1 MIDRGFCQFFGL
13 LSKVNPFFTMAK
25 KNTAATE
32 KEIQRFHDW
41 LATEDPLSIATH
53 MYVDADAAFSA
64 ALLSVLKPK
73 AQVVF
78 VPADSEIE
86 DSRTLGVDL
95 SNGNRTIKGLD
106 QGSAFGLLVS
116 ALKTI
121 DRPVYRALRSWA
133 SQMNLTDSGKGCR
146 DAVVLAELVKAWR
159 SLGMGDEGCFNRA
172 KELIEGKIKSERS
185 DMKQKELAAE
195 VNIKNGV
202 AIISNGAKIRSAHVF
217 NQGAKVLIRES
228 EVGHSIMIS
237 KDMSRKGIKLG
248 ELSPLLEPKGWF
260 IHPEGFLACYGS
272 VKAPKDH
279 SESGFNLNEIESFI
293 STWLLSHIKSGSI
306 KVQ

>member
-1 MIDRGFCQFFGL
+1 
-13 LSKVNPFFTMAK
+13 MAK
-25 KNTAATE
+25 KTTSE
-32 KEIQRFHDW
+32 TDDEIERFHEW

-78 VPADSEIE
+78 VSADSEIE

-95 SNGNRTIKGLD
+95 SNGERTIKGLD
-106 QGSAFGLLVS
+106 VGSAFGLLVLGMKS
-116 ALKTI
+116 I
-121 DRPVYRALRSWA
+121 DLPIYRALRSWA
-133 SQMNLTDSGKGCR
+133 FQLNLTDSGKGCR

-159 SLGMGDEGCFNRA
+159 SLGMGDKGCFRRA

-185 DMKQKELAAE
+185 DMKQKELASK

-202 AIISNGAKIRSAHVF
+202 AVISNGSKIRGAHVF

-237 KDMSRKGIKLG
+237 KEMTRKGIKLN
-248 ELSPLLEPKGWF
+248 ELSPLLEPRGWF

-279 SESGFNLNEIESFI
+279 SESGFRLDQIESFI
-293 STWLLSHIKSGSI
+293 STWLLSHTQSGSI

>member
-1 MIDRGFCQFFGL
+1 
-13 LSKVNPFFTMAK
+13 MAK
-25 KNTAATE
+25 KITAATE
-32 KEIQRFHDW
+32 KEIERFHSW

-53 MYVDADAAFSA
+53 MYLDADAAFSA
-64 ALLSVLKPK
+64 ALLSVLKPN

-95 SNGNRTIKGLD
+95 SKGNQTIKGLD
-106 QGSAFGLLVS
+106 VGSAFGLLVL
-116 ALKTI
+116 ALKSI
-121 DRPVYRALRSWA
+121 DPPVYRALRSWA
-133 SQMNLTDSGKGCR
+133 SQLNLTDSGKGCR

-159 SLGMGDEGCFNRA
+159 SLGMGDSGCFERA
-172 KELIEGKIKSERS
+172 KELVVGKIRSERS
-185 DMKQKELAAE
+185 DMKQKELAGN

-202 AIISNGAKIRSAHVF
+202 AVISNGSKIRAAHMF
-217 NQGAKVLIRES
+217 NRGAKVLIRES

-237 KDMSRKGIKLG
+237 KKMIRKGITLN

-272 VKAPKDH
+272 VKAPKNH
-279 SESGFNLNEIESFI
+279 SESGFNLTEIESFI
-293 STWLLSHIKSGSI
+293 STWILSHVKSGSI

>member
-1 MIDRGFCQFFGL
+1 
-13 LSKVNPFFTMAK
+13 
-25 KNTAATE
+25 
-32 KEIQRFHDW
+32 
-41 LATEDPLSIATH
+41 

-78 VPADSEIE
+78 VSADSEIE

-95 SNGNRTIKGLD
+95 SNGDRTIKGLD
-106 QGSAFGLLVS
+106 VGSAFGLLVLGMKS
-116 ALKTI
+116 I
-121 DRPVYRALRSWA
+121 DPPIYRALRSWA
-133 SQMNLTDSGKGCR
+133 SQLNLTDSGKGCR

-159 SLGMGDEGCFNRA
+159 SLGMGDEGCFKRA

-185 DMKQKELAAE
+185 NMKQKELAGKVE
-195 VNIKNGV
+195 IKNGV
-202 AIISNGAKIRSAHVF
+202 AVISNGAKIRAGHVF
-217 NQGAKVLIRES
+217 KRGAKVLIRES

-237 KDMSRKGIKLG
+237 KEMTQKGIKLSQ
-248 ELSPLLEPKGWF
+248 LSPLLGPKGWF

-279 SESGFNLNEIESFI
+279 SESGFKLIDIEYFI
-293 STWLLSHIKSGSI
+293 STWLLSHVKSGSI

>member
-1 MIDRGFCQFFGL
+1 
-13 LSKVNPFFTMAK
+13 MAK
-25 KNTAATE
+25 KTTPSTD
-32 KEIQRFHDW
+32 KEIERFHAW

-78 VPADSEIE
+78 VSADSEIE

-95 SNGNRTIKGLD
+95 SNGERTIKGMD
-106 QGSAFGLLVS
+106 VGSAFGLLVLGMKS
-116 ALKTI
+116 I
-121 DRPVYRALRSWA
+121 DPPVYRTLRSWA
-133 SQMNLTDSGKGCR
+133 SQLNLTDSGKGCR

-159 SLGMGDEGCFNRA
+159 SLGMGDKVCFKRA
-172 KELIEGKIKSERS
+172 KELIEGKIKSEHS
-185 DMKQKELAAE
+185 NMKQKELATS

-202 AIISNGAKIRSAHVF
+202 AVISNGQKIRAGHIF
-217 NQGAKVLIRES
+217 KRGAKVLIRES

-237 KDMSRKGIKLG
+237 KEMSQKGIKLS
-248 ELSPLLEPKGWF
+248 ELSPILGPKGWF

-279 SESGFNLNEIESFI
+279 SESGFKLSEIESFVT
-293 STWLLSHIKSGSI
+293 TWLMSNVKSGSI

>member
-1 MIDRGFCQFFGL
+1 
-13 LSKVNPFFTMAK
+13 MAK
-25 KNTAATE
+25 KTTSATD
-32 KEIQRFHDW
+32 KEIERFHAW
-41 LATEDPLSIATH
+41 LSTEDPLSIATH

-78 VPADSEIE
+78 VSADSEIE
-86 DSRTLGVDL
+86 DTRTLGVDL
-95 SNGNRTIKGLD
+95 SKGERTIKGLD
-106 QGSAFGLLVS
+106 VGSAFGLLVLGMKS
-116 ALKTI
+116 I
-121 DRPVYRALRSWA
+121 DPPIYSALRSWA
-133 SQMNLTDSGKGCR
+133 FQLNLTDSGKGCR

-159 SLGMGDEGCFNRA
+159 SLGMGDKGCFKRA

-185 DMKQKELAAE
+185 DLKQKELAAE

-202 AIISNGAKIRSAHVF
+202 AVISDGAKIRGTHIF

-237 KDMSRKGIKLG
+237 KEMSRKGIKLS

-272 VKAPKDH
+272 VKAPKDYC
-279 SESGFNLNEIESFI
+279 ESGFTIQEIESFI
-293 STWLLSHIKSGSI
+293 TTWLLSHIKSGSI

>member
-1 MIDRGFCQFFGL
+1 
-13 LSKVNPFFTMAK
+13 MAK
-25 KNTAATE
+25 KTTSE
-32 KEIQRFHDW
+32 TDDEIERFHEW

-78 VPADSEIE
+78 VSADSEIE

-95 SNGNRTIKGLD
+95 SNGERTIKGLD
-106 QGSAFGLLVS
+106 VGSAFGLLVLGMKS
-116 ALKTI
+116 I
-121 DRPVYRALRSWA
+121 DLPIYRALRSWA
-133 SQMNLTDSGKGCR
+133 FQLNLTDSGKGCR

-159 SLGMGDEGCFNRA
+159 SLGMGDKGCFKRA

-185 DMKQKELAAE
+185 DMKQKELASK

-202 AIISNGAKIRSAHVF
+202 AVISNGSKIRGAHVF

-237 KDMSRKGIKLG
+237 KEMTRKGIKLN
-248 ELSPLLEPKGWF
+248 ELSPLLEPRGWF

-279 SESGFNLNEIESFI
+279 SESGFRLDEIESLI
-293 STWLLSHIKSGSI
+293 STWLLSHTQPGSI

>member
-1 MIDRGFCQFFGL
+1 
-13 LSKVNPFFTMAK
+13 MAK
-25 KNTAATE
+25 KTTPAT
-32 KEIQRFHDW
+32 KNEIEHFHSW

-78 VPADSEIE
+78 VSADSEIE
-86 DSRTLGVDL
+86 DPRSLGVDL
-95 SNGNRTIKGLD
+95 SNGGRTIKGLD
-106 QGSAFGLLVS
+106 VGSAFGLLVLGMKS
-116 ALKTI
+116 I
-121 DRPVYRALRSWA
+121 DLPIYRALRSWA
-133 SQMNLTDSGKGCR
+133 YQLNLTDSGKGCK

-159 SLGMGDEGCFNRA
+159 SLGMGDKGCFKRA

-195 VNIKNGV
+195 VKIKNGV
-202 AIISNGAKIRSAHVF
+202 AVISNGARIRGAHVF
-217 NQGAKVLIRES
+217 SKGAKVLIRES

-237 KDMSRKGIKLG
+237 KEMNRKGIKLS
-248 ELSPLLEPKGWF
+248 ELSSLLEPKGWF
-260 IHPEGFLACYGS
+260 VHPEGFLACYGS
-272 VKAPKDH
+272 VKAPKDFR
-279 SESGFNLNEIESFI
+279 ESGFTLMEIESFI
-293 STWLLSHIKSGSI
+293 TTWLLSHVKSGSI

>member
-1 MIDRGFCQFFGL
+1 
-13 LSKVNPFFTMAK
+13 MAK
-25 KNTAATE
+25 KTTSE
-32 KEIQRFHDW
+32 TDDEIERFHEW

-78 VPADSEIE
+78 VSADSEIE

-95 SNGNRTIKGLD
+95 SNGERTIKGLD
-106 QGSAFGLLVS
+106 VGSAFGLLVLGMKS
-116 ALKTI
+116 I
-121 DRPVYRALRSWA
+121 DLPIYRALRSWA
-133 SQMNLTDSGKGCR
+133 FQLNLTDSGKGCR

-159 SLGMGDEGCFNRA
+159 SLGMGDKGCFKRA
-172 KELIEGKIKSERS
+172 KELIEGKIKSERI
-185 DMKQKELAAE
+185 DMKQKELSSK

-202 AIISNGAKIRSAHVF
+202 AVISNGSKIRGAHVF

-237 KDMSRKGIKLG
+237 KEMTRKGIKLN
-248 ELSPLLEPKGWF
+248 ELSPLLEPRGWF

-279 SESGFNLNEIESFI
+279 SESGFCLDEIESFI
-293 STWLLSHIKSGSI
+293 STWLLSHTQSGSN